1 MAYSRHFIK
10 IQMYY
15 TSLSTFTR
23 TATFILLVAM
33 VIICTAAVKLD
44 WESMS
49 FYMKFPGHTSIDAP
63 RRNINIPWPTKGMG
77 DADYMLAFQHVV
89 MPVAYEFDPDL
100 VISECFSSRN
110 LFVLSKKPQSP
121 LDSTLLKATNWV
133 VASSHQRVMLK

>member
-1 MAYSRHFIK
+1 M
-10 IQMYY
+10 
-15 TSLSTFTR
+15 
-23 TATFILLVAM
+23 ATFILLVVM

-49 FYMKFPGHTSIDAP
+49 LYLKFSVHTSIDAP

-100 VISECFSSRN
+100 VISECFFVELCLYPLKSHSRR
-110 LFVLSKKPQSP
+110 
-121 LDSTLLKATNWV
+121 WI
-133 VASSHQRVMLK
+133 RRC